1 MTYQERKRLRQ
12 LVDLKKRERL
22 TEARGR
28 DLNQPQWDT
37 PRPGRPRKVTP

>member
-12 LVDLKKRERL
+12 LVDAEKRRRI

-28 DLNQPQWDT
+28 DLNQPHYDT
-37 PRPGRPRKVTP
+37 PRPGRPRKVKP

>member
-28 DLNQPQWDT
+28 DLNQPHYDS
-37 PRPGRPRKVTP
+37 PPPGRPRKVKP